1 MHHLNHSGL
10 QSTHLLIQQIC
21 TDYSYMPGTTLSM
34 KDTEMNLLIETG
46 LCHLEDY
53 KLNYI
58 FQDIFHLGLYSH
70 NSTSIIVKGEHI
82 WDTLT

>member
-10 QSTHLLIQQIC
+10 QSTHLLTEQIC
-21 TDYSYMPGTTLSM
+21 TDYSYMPGTILSM
-34 KDTEMNLLIETG
+34 KNTEMNLLIETG

-58 FQDIFHLGLYSH
+58 FQDIFHLGSCSY
-70 NSTSIIVKGEHI
+70 NSTLILVKGEHI

>member
-10 QSTHLLIQQIC
+10 QSTHLLTEQIC
-21 TDYSYMPGTTLSM
+21 TDYSYMPGTILSM
-34 KDTEMNLLIETG
+34 KHTEIETG
-46 LCHLEDY
+46 LCHLEDC

-58 FQDIFHLGLYSH
+58 FQDIFHLGLCSY
-70 NSTSIIVKGEHI
+70 NSTLILVKGEHI